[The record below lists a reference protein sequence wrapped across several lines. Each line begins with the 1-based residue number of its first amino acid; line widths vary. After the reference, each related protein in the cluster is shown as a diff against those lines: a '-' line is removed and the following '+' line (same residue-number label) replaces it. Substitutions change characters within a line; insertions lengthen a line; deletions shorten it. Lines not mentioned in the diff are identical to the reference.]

1 MLTTE
6 ELASVSL
13 DDKYQATSGRI
24 YLSGIQA
31 LVRLML
37 VQRWRDQA
45 AGLNT
50 AGFVS
55 GYRGSPL
62 GGLDEALWHAQA
74 RLDASG
80 IKFLPGVNEE
90 LAATAVWGTQQVHLT
105 GESKVDGV
113 FAMWYGKGPGV
124 DRCGDVFKHMAHAG
138 TSPHGGVLL
147 VAGDDHGAY
156 SSTLPNQS
164 DHIFAA
170 SMIPMLYPQSVE
182 EYIELGLHGFA
193 MSRFAGLPVG
203 FKALADTVESSGSI
217 AADAL
222 HVETRLPADF
232 VFPPGGVHA
241 RLSTDTLGVQARK
254 QEALMQDTKI
264 YAAIAYARANRL
276 NRITI
281 DSPSARLGIV
291 ASGKSY
297 RDVLEALEEL
307 GIDAAEASRI
317 GIRVFKVA
325 MPWPLEPD
333 SIREFADGLDEIL
346 VVEEKRQIV
355 EYQLKEHLYNWR
367 EDVRPRVI
375 GKFDEAGEWAHPR
388 GRWLLPATADFSVA
402 QIARVIAG
410 RVARFHTS
418 DMIRMRL
425 AILDA
430 KDVVL
435 GKAVA
440 TPSRPAWYCSGCPH
454 NTSTKVPEGSLA
466 LAGIG
471 CHVMATAIYPEH
483 NKTTTHMG
491 GEGAP
496 WLGQAWFSKRAHV
509 FANLGDGTYYHSGSM
524 AIRAA
529 VAAGVNITYK
539 ILYNDAVA
547 MTGGQPVDGPISVPR
562 IAQQVAAE
570 GVKRIALVAE
580 DPTRWDDRSALLADR
595 PGLHFTVHH
604 RDTLDEVQRELRE
617 FQGVSV
623 LIYDQVCA
631 AEKRRRR
638 KKGEFP
644 KATQRVF
651 INEMVCEGC
660 GDCGEQSNCTSLL
673 PQPTEHGL
681 KRRVDQSSCNADYS
695 CIKGFCPSFV
705 SVEGVEPHKTRP
717 VAVKAETS
725 PAAALP
731 EPAASAFDGMHNILI
746 TGIGGTGVITIGAL
760 IGMAAH
766 LEGKGVSVLDMTGMS
781 QKNGSVTSHVRIA
794 RDAAQLKA
802 QRIPT
807 GEADLILGCDMLTA
821 GAPDAIAKMR
831 PGRTYALV
839 NTFEQPT
846 GHFAQ
851 DPDWAFPADQVRAL
865 IDESVEGR
873 VDFIDA
879 TGLATRLMGDAIAAN
894 LFLLGFA
901 FQKGAVPLSSAALL
915 KAIEINGVAVKANQA
930 AFGWG
935 RQAALDLPAV
945 VREASPASP
954 VQVVAVQRPQTLK
967 ALVAERSATL
977 ADYQDAA
984 YAKRYTDVVER
995 VQQAEQLHGAQGSR
1009 DALTRAVASNLF
1021 KLMAYKDEYEVAR
1034 LYTDGR
1040 FHEKLAQ
1047 QFDGKPVLRFHM
1059 APPIFGRRDAHGRPL
1074 KQTFGPWMLPA
1085 LRVLA
1090 SLRRLRGTALDP
1102 FGRTV
1107 ERRTERQLIADYVGL
1122 IDRVLD
1128 RLAQAPFDAV
1138 IDTAVAVAR
1147 VPEQIRGYGHVKD
1160 ESIVQARVRWG
1171 ALMEALQRADA
1182 VPAAPVARDS
1192 LLAA

>member
-1 MLTTE
+1 MSVT
-6 ELASVSL
+6 ELARVTL
-13 DDKYQATSGRI
+13 DEKYTATSGRI

-45 AGLNT
+45 EGLNT
-50 AGFVS
+50 AGFIS

-62 GGLDEALWHAQA
+62 GGLDEALWKAQPH
-74 RLDASG
+74 LDANA

-105 GESKVDGV
+105 GESSVDGV

-124 DRCGDVFKHMAHAG
+124 DRCGDVFKHMSHAG

-164 DHIFAA
+164 DHLFAA

-182 EYIELGLHGFA
+182 EYLELGLHGIA

-217 AADAL
+217 SADCANL
-222 HVETRLPADF
+222 KISLPTDF
-232 VFPPGGVHA
+232 AFPPGGVHA
-241 RLSTDTLGVQARK
+241 GLSSDTLGMQARK
-254 QEALMQDTKI
+254 QEALMHDYKI
-264 YAAIAYARANRL
+264 YAAIAYARANKL
-276 NRITI
+276 NHVTI
-281 DSPSARLGIV
+281 DAPAARLGIV

-307 GIDAAEASRI
+307 GIDLDVAGRV

-375 GKFDEAGEWAHPR
+375 GKFDEAGEWGRPR
-388 GRWLLPATADFSVA
+388 GRWLLPGTADFSVA
-402 QIARVIAG
+402 QIARVIAA

-418 DMIRMRL
+418 DMMRARL

-430 KDVVL
+430 KDAVL
-435 GKAVA
+435 DKAVL
-440 TPSRPAWYCSGCPH
+440 TPPRPAWYCSGCPH
-454 NTSTKVPEGSLA
+454 NTSTRVPEGSLA

-471 CHVMATAIYPEH
+471 CHVMATAIFPEH

-496 WLGQAWFSKRAHV
+496 WLGQAWFSRRKHV

-562 IAQQVAAE
+562 IARQVAAE
-570 GVKRIALVAE
+570 GVRRIALVAE
-580 DPTRWDDRSALLADR
+580 DPTRWADRSQLPADLA
-595 PGLHFTVHH
+595 GMKFTLHH
-604 RDTLDEVQRELRE
+604 RDAMDEVQRELSE
-617 FQGVSV
+617 FNGVSV

-638 KKGEFP
+638 KTGEVP
-644 KATQRVF
+644 QISSRVF
-651 INEMVCEGC
+651 INERVCEGC
-660 GDCGEQSNCTSLL
+660 GDCGEESNCTSLL
-673 PQPTEHGL
+673 PQPSDYGL

-695 CIKGFCPSFV
+695 CVKGFCPSFV
-705 SVEGVEPHKTRP
+705 TIEGVKPRRIKP
-717 VAVKAETS
+717 VSSSPGLDEVPLPDPPS
-725 PAAALP
+725 PAL
-731 EPAASAFDGMHNILI
+731 EGMHNILI

-794 RDAAQLKA
+794 REAGQLKA

-821 GAPDAIAKMR
+821 GAPDAVAKMR

-851 DPDWAFPADQVRAL
+851 DPDWHFPAEQVRAL
-865 IDESVEGR
+865 IGESVEGR
-873 VDFIDA
+873 ADFLDA
-879 TGLATRLMGDAIAAN
+879 TQLATRLMGDAIAAN

-901 FQKGAVPLSSAALL
+901 FQKGAIPLSAASLSR
-915 KAIEINGVAVKANQA
+915 AIEINGVAVKANQA
-930 AFGWG
+930 AFRWG
-935 RQAALDLPAV
+935 RKAALDLAAV
-945 VREASPASP
+945 AREASPGQLVPLPRS
-954 VQVVAVQRPQTLK
+954 QSLD
-967 ALVAERSATL
+967 ALVADRVEFLTA
-977 ADYQDAA
+977 YQDAA
-984 YAKRYTDVVER
+984 YARRYAEFVSR
-995 VQQAEQLHGAQGSR
+995 VLDAEAKLGSSR
-1009 DALTRAVASNLF
+1009 LTKAVATNLF

-1034 LYTDGR
+1034 LYTDGQFREELAREFEGKPIIR
-1040 FHEKLAQ
+1040 FHL
-1047 QFDGKPVLRFHM
+1047 
-1059 APPIFGRRDAHGRPL
+1059 APPILHKKDRQGRPV
-1074 KQTFGPWMLPA
+1074 KQTFGPWMFGCFRILAA
-1085 LRVLA
+1085 LRGLA
-1090 SLRRLRGTALDP
+1090 GNAVRYLWHDRRAP
-1102 FGRTV
+1102 
-1107 ERRTERQLIADYVGL
+1107 RRTRVDRGL
-1122 IDRVLD
+1122 
-1128 RLAQAPFDAV
+1128 P
-1138 IDTAVAVAR
+1138 
-1147 VPEQIRGYGHVKD
+1147 
-1160 ESIVQARVRWG
+1160 
-1171 ALMEALQRADA
+1171 
-1182 VPAAPVARDS
+1182 
-1192 LLAA
+1192 